1 MRQVITILFLIGTLS
16 NLFCEDLTLEIVKEV
31 ESKPTIAIENATDSN
46 VPQTLQ
52 KKLFKLLVGD
62 LEVSAHFDVNDTM
75 LKSDFGSS
83 FDLLKHK
90 KNDFVL
96 RYELEG
102 SGKHLSAK
110 AKLFDTK
117 TKNLLFSKTYSID
130 NKERY
135 PFLAH
140 KIIYDVN
147 KALGFHDVDFL
158 KSFVV
163 FSKYGKPKHAD
174 IYISD
179 YTLTFQKKIVSGG
192 LNLFPKW
199 ANSKQ
204 SKFYYTSLE
213 DKPTL
218 YLVDIYTGQKRK
230 ILESEGMLVCSDVS
244 KDGTK
249 LLLTMAPKFQ
259 PDIYRYDLMTKKL
272 TQITKY
278 PGIDVNGNFTKNEHR
293 IVFVSDR
300 LGYPTIFTKRIG
312 SRAVE
317 RVVYH
322 GRNSNA
328 CNAFGDYVVYSS
340 RETDNEFGKNTF
352 NLYLASLNSD
362 YIRRLTAN
370 GVNIFPR
377 FASDGET
384 LLFIKELGN
393 QVGLGLTRL
402 KYNKTYIYPLYTGK
416 IQSIDW

>member
-1 MRQVITILFLIGTLS
+1 MKVIVILSFWLIS
-16 NLFCEDLTLEIVKEV
+16 LFAGDLTLEIVKEV
-31 ESKPTIAIENATDSN
+31 ESKPTIAIEDATGRINES
-46 VPQTLQ
+46 LG
-52 KKLFKLLVGD
+52 KKFFKLLIGD
-62 LEVSAHFDVNDTM
+62 LEVSAHFDVNDTH
-75 LKSDFGSS
+75 LRSE
-83 FDLLKHK
+83 FDEGFDVLKHK

-96 RYELEG
+96 RYKLSMEG
-102 SGKHLSAK
+102 RNQLSAQ
-110 AKLFDTK
+110 AKLYDLKQDT
-117 TKNLLFSKTYSID
+117 TLFSKTYSLTPD
-130 NKERY
+130 RY

-140 KIIYDVN
+140 KIVYDLN
-147 KALGFHDVDFL
+147 RALGFKDVEFL
-158 KSFVV
+158 KNFVV
-163 FSKYGKPKHAD
+163 YSKYTKPKHAD

-179 YTLTFQKKIVSGG
+179 YTLTYQKKVISGG

-199 ANSKQ
+199 ANSRQ
-204 SKFYYTSLE
+204 TKFYYTALE

-218 YLVDIYTGQKRK
+218 YLVDIYTGDKRK
-230 ILESEGMLVCSDVS
+230 VLESEGMLVCSDVS

-259 PDIYRYDLMTKKL
+259 PDIYQYDVITKQL
-272 TQITKY
+272 TQITNY
-278 PGIDVNGNFTKNEHR
+278 VGIDVNGNFTKNER
-293 IVFVSDR
+293 RVVFVSDR

-328 CNAFGDYVVYSS
+328 CNAFEDYIIYSS

-377 FASDGET
+377 FAKDGET
-384 LLFIKELGN
+384 VLFIKELGN
-393 QVGLGLTRL
+393 QVGLGLIRL
-402 KYNKTYIYPLYTGK
+402 KYNKTYIYPLHTGR